1 MNGPDRQSWNEQQ
14 KKLIQALR
22 WPSDHTLAQDLFMQQ
37 HALVHAGISHGV
49 SFQDVV
55 WDGLTDAAARRVP
68 RGYVHSIAWLMW
80 HTARCEDIT
89 FNLLVAGGDQVL
101 LSGGWLEKMNIT
113 VRDTGNEM
121 SEAELVA
128 FNAAIDLTALREY
141 RLAVALQTR
150 DGVQAALPDEFQQKV
165 RPERLARIMD
175 EGAVVEAARYLVD
188 YWSARTIGGLLL
200 MPATRHHLTHINEAL
215 RVKKKR
221 NS

>member
-22 WPSDHTLAQDLFMQQ
+22 CSSDHTLAQDLFMQQ
-37 HALVHAGISHGV
+37 HALVHAGISPGL
-49 SFQDVV
+49 SFEDEV

-68 RGYVHSIAWLMW
+68 RGHVHSIAWLMW